1 MESVFN
7 LATQH
12 QAVDSKIVAA
22 LERLSQVFRILLW
35 EQAKEHN
42 LSPIQIQFLVYLL
55 YHQQERAF
63 FCRVSQLAREFDLTQ
78 ATVSDAVKS
87 LEEKNLIH
95 REPYPDDK
103 RIFTLRL
110 TPQGR
115 QLALKLSTWANVI
128 KEHLAQ
134 FCPKEQETVLKFLMQ
149 LIASLQ
155 RAGII
160 TISRMCIICKF
171 FQPDAHPGTDS
182 PHHCKLIDKP
192 LVNSEL
198 RIDCPDHEPLDSHLS
213 NPYASG

>member
-7 LATQH
+7 LSTQH
-12 QAVDSKIVAA
+12 REIDSKIVAA
-22 LERLSQVFRILLW
+22 LERLSQAFRILLW
-35 EQAKEHN
+35 EQAKEHD

-55 YHQQERAF
+55 YRQQERVF
-63 FCRVSQLAREFDLTQ
+63 LCRVSQLAREFDLTQ

-87 LEEKNLIH
+87 LEEKNLVY
-95 REPYPDDK
+95 RESYPGDK
-103 RIFTLRL
+103 RIFILRL
-110 TPQGR
+110 TPQGK
-115 QLALKLSTWANVI
+115 QLALKLSTWANII
-128 KEHLAQ
+128 KEKVVQ

-160 TISRMCIICKF
+160 TISRMCMTCRF

-192 LVNSEL
+192 LANSEL
-198 RIDCPDHEPLDSHLS
+198 RIDCPEHEPLIR
-213 NPYASG
+213 AKG

>member
-7 LATQH
+7 LSTQH
-12 QAVDSKIVAA
+12 RETDSKIVAA
-22 LERLSQVFRILLW
+22 LERLSQAFRILLW
-35 EQAKEHN
+35 EQAKEHD

-55 YHQQERAF
+55 YHQQERVF
-63 FCRVSQLAREFDLTQ
+63 LCRVSQLAREFDLTQ

-87 LEEKNLIH
+87 LEEKNLVY
-95 REPYPDDK
+95 REPYPGDK

-110 TPQGR
+110 TPQGK

-128 KEHLAQ
+128 KENVAQ
-134 FCPKEQETVLKFLMQ
+134 FCPKEQEIVLKFLMQ

-160 TISRMCIICKF
+160 TISRMCITCRF

-182 PHHCKLIDKP
+182 PHHCRLIDKP
-192 LVNSEL
+192 LANSEL
-198 RIDCPDHEPLDSHLS
+198 RIDCPEHEPLIG
-213 NPYASG
+213 AKGQK